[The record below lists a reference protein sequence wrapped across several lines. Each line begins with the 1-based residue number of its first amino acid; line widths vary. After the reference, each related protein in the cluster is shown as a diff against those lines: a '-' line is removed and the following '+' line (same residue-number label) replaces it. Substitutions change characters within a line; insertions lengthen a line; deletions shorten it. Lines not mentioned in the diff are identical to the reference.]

1 MQLLI
6 KKVETLARAIE
17 VESKKIKRE
26 AAIREKDSALVKLDE
41 KIRSP
46 NSSKRLALLD
56 FPILFPLYLGVSHEA
71 CQFFFY

>member
-1 MQLLI
+1 M

-41 KIRSP
+41 KTRSP
-46 NSSKRLALLD
+46 NSSKR
-56 FPILFPLYLGVSHEA
+56 
-71 CQFFFY
+71 